1 MKHTILLVEDELG
14 IRETVK
20 IFLKSQNYE
29 VIEAENGREGL
40 IALQNNDVHLAI
52 VDIMMPVMDGLT
64 MTMKLREV
72 SDIPVIFLTA
82 KTEDIDKITGLN
94 LGADDYITKPFE
106 PMELIARVNSNLRRY
121 EQILNLKGN
130 TQKSNNQ
137 LVVGGLVLDQ
147 ATKEVFVNGQ
157 SVRLTKKEFQILELL
172 MSYPGKVYSAE
183 EIYES
188 IWEETAINTET
199 IMVHVRRLREK
210 IEANPKHPEY
220 LKAVWGVGY
229 KIEKME

>member
-29 VIEAENGREGL
+29 VIEAENGKEGL
-40 IALQNNDVHLAI
+40 IALQNNDIHLAI

-121 EQILNLKGN
+121 EQILNLKGS
-130 TQKSNNQ
+130 TQTPSNQ
-137 LVVGGLVLDQ
+137 LIVGGLVLDQ

-157 SVRLTKKEFQILELL
+157 SVRLTKREFQILELL

>member
-29 VIEAENGREGL
+29 VIEAENGKAGL
-40 IALQNNDVHLAI
+40 EALKNNDIHLAI

-137 LVVGGLVLDQ
+137 FVVGGLVLDQ

>member
-1 MKHTILLVEDELG
+1 MKHTLLLVEDELG

-29 VIEAENGREGL
+29 VIEAENGKEGL
-40 IALQNNDVHLAI
+40 EALKHNDIHLAI

-121 EQILNLKGN
+121 EQILNLKGS
-130 TQKSNNQ
+130 TQTPSNQ
-137 LVVGGLVLDQ
+137 LIVGGLVLDQ

>member
-29 VIEAENGREGL
+29 VIEAENGKEGL
-40 IALQNNDVHLAI
+40 IALQNNDIHLAI

-121 EQILNLKGN
+121 EQILNLKGS
-130 TQKSNNQ
+130 TQTPSNQ
-137 LVVGGLVLDQ
+137 LIVGGLVLDQ
-147 ATKEVFVNGQ
+147 ATKEVFVNGR
-157 SVRLTKKEFQILELL
+157 SVGLTKKEFQILELL

>member
-29 VIEAENGREGL
+29 VIEAENGKEGL
-40 IALQNNDVHLAI
+40 IALQNNDIHLAI

-121 EQILNLKGN
+121 EQILNLKGS
-130 TQKSNNQ
+130 TQTPSNQ
-137 LVVGGLVLDQ
+137 LIVGGLVLDQ
-147 ATKEVFVNGQ
+147 ATKEVFVNGR
-157 SVRLTKKEFQILELL
+157 SVRLTKKEFQKLELL

-188 IWEETAINTET
+188 IWEETAITTET

>member
-29 VIEAENGREGL
+29 VIEAENGKEGL
-40 IALQNNDVHLAI
+40 IALQNNDIHLAI

-121 EQILNLKGN
+121 EQILNLKGS
-130 TQKSNNQ
+130 TQTPSNQ
-137 LVVGGLVLDQ
+137 LIVGGLVLDQ

-188 IWEETAINTET
+188 IWEETAISTET

>member
-1 MKHTILLVEDELG
+1 MEQYNILIVEDDKEIRDG
-14 IRETVK
+14 IE

-29 VIEAENGREGL
+29 VIEAENGKEGL
-40 IALQNNDVHLAI
+40 EALQNNDIHLAI

-121 EQILNLKGN
+121 EQILNLKGS
-130 TQKSNNQ
+130 TQTPSNQ
-137 LVVGGLVLDQ
+137 LIVGGLVLDQ
-147 ATKEVFVNGQ
+147 ATKEVFVNGR
-157 SVRLTKKEFQILELL
+157 SVRLTKKELELL

-229 KIEKME
+229 KIVKME